1 MCKLKGS
8 GTANHSHDPSPTAV
22 IFAIDSSKTASL
34 GTLTIC
40 VIDSALSGAL
50 GADSLLSV
58 PSFHN
63 VPTLAGLFL
72 AKVGAALPDLHSWY
86 VWPNAA

>member
-1 MCKLKGS
+1 MCQQLVEVLGNAEKNCRRSTGWWAPMCKLKGS

-40 VIDSALSGAL
+40 IINSAWTS
-50 GADSLLSV
+50 
-58 PSFHN
+58 
-63 VPTLAGLFL
+63 T
-72 AKVGAALPDLHSWY
+72 
-86 VWPNAA
+86 